1 MNFDRSTNTPTALAI
16 ANVVCR
22 GGTSDWR
29 RLYRDLKEKPALRSV
44 ALRALTV
51 ADTEAALGSILLFR
65 EAIRDMDD
73 APLAP
78 GPCPLPVEPAH
89 NVAPNPYPHTH

>member
-29 RLYRDLKEKPALRSV
+29 RLYQSLKENPPLRSV
-44 ALRALTV
+44 ALRALAV
-51 ADTEAALGSILLFR
+51 ADAEAALGSILLFR
-65 EAIRDMDD
+65 EAIKEMDD
-73 APLAP
+73 APLH
-78 GPCPLPVEPAH
+78 CLPR
-89 NVAPNPYPHTH
+89 